1 MTDRFWLRPKW
12 IFGHLLCLFL
22 VVLFV
27 NLGFWQ
33 LRRLDERRERNE
45 RIESRSAAEAVPL
58 EAALAD
64 PDVAEFRR
72 VRVTGRWA
80 DEDTVAV
87 RSRALDE
94 RPGFHVVT
102 PLVGEHGAVL
112 VNRGFVP
119 RGPGGEDAALDA
131 VDTPAGTVTIEGL
144 VRESESRGSFGPQD
158 PDGTIEVVNRIDVE
172 RIQQQVD
179 EPLSPVF
186 VQLVSPAPT
195 GGLPVV
201 LPAPETSEGSHQ
213 AYAVQWFV
221 FATVGAVGWPL
232 LLRKTAGDRRDGRD
246 PD

>member
-1 MTDRFWLRPKW
+1 VSDRFWLRPKW
-12 IFGHLLCLFL
+12 IFGHVLCLFL

-33 LRRLDERRERNE
+33 LRRLDERRDRNE
-45 RIESRSAAEAVPL
+45 RIESRTTAEPVAL
-58 EAALAD
+58 EEALAD

-72 VRVTGRWA
+72 VEVTGRWVD
-80 DEDTVAV
+80 DETVAV

-102 PLVGEHGAVL
+102 PLVGDHGAVL

-119 RGPGGEDAALDA
+119 LGAGGEDAALA
-131 VDTPAGTVTIEGL
+131 GVEAPGGTVTIEGL
-144 VRESESRGSFGPQD
+144 VRESETRGSFGPQD
-158 PDGTIEVVNRIDVE
+158 PDGELEVVNRIDVD

-179 EPLSPVF
+179 QPLAPVF
-186 VQLVSPAPT
+186 VQLVAPEAE

-201 LPAPETSEGSHQ
+201 LPLPETSEGSHQ
-213 AYAVQWFV
+213 AYAVQWFI

-232 LLRKTAGDRRDGRD
+232 LLRKTARDRREGRD